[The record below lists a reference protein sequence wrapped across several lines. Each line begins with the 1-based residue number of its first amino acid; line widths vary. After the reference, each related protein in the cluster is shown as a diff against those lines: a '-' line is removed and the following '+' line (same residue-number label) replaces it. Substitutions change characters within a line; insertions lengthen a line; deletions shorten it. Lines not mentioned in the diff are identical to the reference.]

1 MVTNTELEAWQARLS
16 LHFADLRDSRRA
28 RGMAEPLFALEHGLT
43 QAEVQELERTV
54 RAHIAHRRPSQN
66 HWLAWIVYSAEL
78 GYRYSGDEYWQT
90 FEQETPGWLRNG
102 DRYRIRDFYQR
113 FAREFGGA
121 VPSGPWAEHFSII
134 CWPITHAILPKD
146 LQIQLAR
153 TLFDSISLLNEDI
166 LRSPELLGEVIAAR
180 SWNASSR
187 FQNLAQGTRL
197 LGQIAAAL
205 LIQGQ
210 AGSGELIYPV
220 TLERISEDL
229 DHERQAR
236 EWLRRARRSVDE
248 RVRIRGL
255 GSLTNRS
262 APSSI
267 TQVDEARSAVAVMGI
282 EPRLLARPTDASG
295 ASWDVHL
302 EIPALSHLLLRFPQT
317 RDILTGSRCVVAG
330 SAGRPLARGR
340 LLHGAQH
347 VKLGHW
353 PEPDEVLL
361 QFEGGD
367 TQLDFLLRTECLLRP
382 GPIWLLRVAAD
393 GLAYERRSLR
403 VRPGERYILLST
415 VGPIETDEHV
425 TQIELACEGIHAA
438 ILDLPEFLETAWQEA
453 IRNLGLG
460 QARTIEVWP
469 AGLAAVAWDGDGHG
483 EWFASEQPCLA
494 ILADHPLASL
504 RVSLDA
510 SPGHSF
516 ELASLNPGE
525 PLFLELPRLPVG
537 IHKLTFSAQSGL
549 AGQPELLDDQEAV
562 IRIREDLPQ
571 TQAADHRSPLLVQV
585 DPAHPTMEELWDGE
599 VEVSLRGP
607 QHRDVEGR
615 LSLFERNGGAPI
627 LVKRLPPL
635 DLPVD
640 TEDWQEHFDR
650 HIRSKQDV
658 QEAYDAANVCVL
670 EFKAAGLGGF
680 TLRCERP
687 FTPLRWALKR
697 DGGAYVARLFDDS
710 GESDR
715 PYLSRLAFETPCTE
729 ERIPYATDV
738 RVPDRGGMYVAQT
751 PKHRAAII
759 VPPVPRQSYGFADLA
774 LSPRIEPLV
783 RSPDSAL
790 RVVRFA
796 GLWSRARLPGNVL
809 AAFRRQKVLATMV
822 FELFRLLGG
831 NNWARAEEDATF
843 GERNSGGILALSSA
857 VSRDP
862 TESGAGHVLLREA
875 QTMAREG
882 CGHRVDRLT
891 SVALEY
897 RLLPE
902 SIRRNTT
909 IDAAAAGVVTPKWLA
924 ELALRLASDPASAE
938 IWAGQELRTG
948 VSHLMESPSLARAAR
963 LIVIATDSY
972 TPPSSPSGA
981 LYSGWRWA

>member
-1 MVTNTELEAWQARLS
+1 MHIELEEWQARLA
-16 LHFADLRDSRRA
+16 LHFATLRDSRRA
-28 RGMAEPLFALEHGLT
+28 RGIAEPLFGLEHGLI
-43 QAEVQELERTV
+43 QAEVEELESAV

-113 FAREFGGA
+113 FAREFSGA

-153 TLFDSISLLNEDI
+153 TLFDSRFLLNEDI

-210 AGSGELIYPV
+210 AGTTELIYPA

-229 DHERQAR
+229 DRERQAR
-236 EWLRRARRSVDE
+236 EWLRKARSSVNE

-255 GSLTNRS
+255 GSSPSSRT

-267 TQVDEARSAVAVMGI
+267 NQVDEARSAVAVLGI
-282 EPRLLARPTDASG
+282 EPRLMARPTDATG
-295 ASWDVHL
+295 ASWDVLL

-317 RDILTGSRCVVAG
+317 RDILTGSRCMVAG

-340 LLHGAQH
+340 LLHGAQQ
-347 VKLGHW
+347 VRLGHW
-353 PEPDEVLL
+353 PKPDEVLL
-361 QFEGGD
+361 QFEGAD
-367 TQLDFLLRTECLLRP
+367 TQLDFLLRMECLLRP

-393 GLAYERRSLR
+393 GLAYERKSLR

-415 VGPIETDEHV
+415 VGPIETDEYV

-438 ILDLPEFLETAWQEA
+438 MLDVPEALETDWQEA
-453 IRNLGLG
+453 ILNLGLG

-469 AGLAAVAWDGDGHG
+469 AGLAAAAWDGDGHG

-494 ILADHPLASL
+494 ILADHRLASV
-504 RVSLDA
+504 RVSMDA
-510 SPGHSF
+510 SPPHSF

-537 IHKLTFSAQSGL
+537 IHRIKFSAQSGL

-571 TQAADHRSPLLVQV
+571 THVADNRGPLLVQI

-599 VEVSLRGP
+599 VEVLLRGP
-607 QHRDVEGR
+607 QHRDVESR

-627 LVKRLPPL
+627 LVKQLPPIA
-635 DLPVD
+635 LPVD
-640 TEDWQEHFDR
+640 TEDWQKHFDR
-650 HIRSKQDV
+650 YVRSKEEV
-658 QEAYDAANVCVL
+658 QEGYDSANVCAL
-670 EFKAAGLGGF
+670 EFKAGDLGGF

-687 FTPLRWALKR
+687 FTPLRWALRR
-697 DGGAYVARLFDDS
+697 DSSAYVARLYDDS
-710 GESDR
+710 GESDH
-715 PYLSRLAFETPCTE
+715 PVLSRVAFETPCNE
-729 ERIPYATDV
+729 QRLPFETDIQA
-738 RVPDRGGMYVAQT
+738 PDRGGMYVAQT
-751 PKHRAAII
+751 PKHGAAII
-759 VPPVPRQSYGFADLA
+759 VPPVLRQSHGFADLA
-774 LSPRIEPLV
+774 LSPHIEPSI
-783 RSPDSAL
+783 RSPDSAV
-790 RVVRFA
+790 RVIEFA
-796 GLWSRARLPGNVL
+796 SLWTRARLPGNVL
-809 AAFRRQKVLATMV
+809 AAFRRQKVLATLV

-831 NNWARAEEDATF
+831 DNWARAEEEATSRGTDP
-843 GERNSGGILALSSA
+843 GELKALSSGI
-857 VSRDP
+857 SRDP
-862 TESGAGHVLLREA
+862 TESGAGAVLLREA
-875 QTMAREG
+875 QTLAHQG
-882 CGHRVDRLT
+882 CGHRVDRLS

-902 SIRRNTT
+902 SIRRTTT
-909 IDAAAAGVVTPKWLA
+909 IDPGAAGVVTPKWLA
-924 ELALRLASDPASAE
+924 ELALRLASDPASAQL
-938 IWAGQELRTG
+938 WAGPELRTG
-948 VSHLMESPSLARAAR
+948 LNHLMDSPSLPRAAR
-963 LIVIATDSY
+963 LAVIATDLY
-972 TPPSSPSGA
+972 MPPGSPSGA

>member
-1 MVTNTELEAWQARLS
+1 MQMGLEEWQVRLAS
-16 LHFADLRDSRRA
+16 HFAMLRDSRRA
-28 RGMAEPLFALEHGLT
+28 RGIAEPLFGLEHGLT
-43 QAEVQELERTV
+43 QAEVQELERAV
-54 RAHIAHRRPSQN
+54 RSHIAHCRPSQN

-153 TLFDSISLLNEDI
+153 TLFDSRFLINEDI
-166 LRSPELLGEVIAAR
+166 LRSPERLGEVIAAR

-197 LGQIAAAL
+197 LGQTAAAL

-210 AGSGELIYPV
+210 AGSGELIYPA

-236 EWLRRARRSVDE
+236 EWLRRARSSVDE
-248 RVRIRGL
+248 RVSIRGL
-255 GSLTNRS
+255 GSLTSRS

-282 EPRLLARPTDASG
+282 EPRLLARPTDAAG
-295 ASWDVHL
+295 ASWDVFL

-317 RDILTGSRCVVAG
+317 RDILTGSRCMVAG

-340 LLHGAQH
+340 LLHGAQQ

-353 PEPDEVLL
+353 PKPDEVLL

-367 TQLDFLLRTECLLRP
+367 RQLDFLLRTECLLRL

-415 VGPIETDEHV
+415 VGPIDTDAHV

-438 ILDLPEFLETAWQEA
+438 ILDLPEFLETGWQEF

-460 QARTIEVWP
+460 QARTVEAWP
-469 AGLAAVAWDGDGHG
+469 AGLAAVAWDGDGNG

-516 ELASLNPGE
+516 EFASLNPGE

-537 IHKLTFSAQSGL
+537 CHRLTFSAHSGL
-549 AGQPELLDDQEAV
+549 AGQPELLDDQEAM

-571 TQAADHRSPLLVQV
+571 TQFTDHRSPLSVQI

-599 VEVSLRGP
+599 VEVLLRGP
-607 QHRDVEGR
+607 QRRNVESR
-615 LSLFERNGGAPI
+615 LSLFERNGGTPI
-627 LVKRLPPL
+627 LVKQLPPL

-640 TEDWQEHFDR
+640 TEDWQKHFDR
-650 HIRSKQDV
+650 YVRDKQEV
-658 QEAYDAANVCVL
+658 QEAYDAANVCAL
-670 EFKAAGLGGF
+670 EFKAVGLGGF

-687 FTPLRWALKR
+687 FTPLRWVLKR
-697 DGGAYVARLFDDS
+697 DGSAYVVRLFDDS
-710 GESDR
+710 DESDR
-715 PYLSRLAFETPCTE
+715 PNLSRLAFEAPCNE
-729 ERIPYATDV
+729 ERIPYEMDTQAS
-738 RVPDRGGMYVAQT
+738 DRGGMYVAQT
-751 PKHRAAII
+751 SKHRAAII

-774 LSPRIEPLV
+774 LSPHIEPLV

-790 RVVRFA
+790 RVVGFS

-809 AAFRRQKVLATMV
+809 AAFRRQKVLSTLV

-831 NNWARAEEDATF
+831 DNWARAEEEAT
-843 GERNSGGILALSSA
+843 SGGRNVGALQALSSA

-862 TESGAGHVLLREA
+862 TESMAGDVLLREA
-875 QTMAREG
+875 QTVAHEG

-891 SVALEY
+891 SLALEY

-909 IDAAAAGVVTPKWLA
+909 IDAAAVGVVTPKWLA

-948 VSHLMESPSLARAAR
+948 IGHLMESPSLARAAR
-963 LIVIATDSY
+963 LVVIATDLY
-972 TPPSSPSGA
+972 MPPSSPSGT
-981 LYSGWRWA
+981 LHSGWRWA